1 VKNPVEI
8 LLVEDSPA
16 DIALTE
22 EALKESGLQ
31 NTLTIVTD
39 GEQAIEYLSKR
50 GKYKDAESPDLILLD
65 LNMPKKNGHE
75 VLEVIKDNP
84 KLEEIPV
91 VVLTVSEAEED
102 IARALGLKMNYYFYR
117 ALELGFSKLW
127 LGTKDFRRRR
137 FIMLPTGAE

>member
-1 VKNPVEI
+1 MKNPVEI

-22 EALKESGLQ
+22 EALKESGLA

-102 IARALGLKMNYYFYR
+102 IARALGLKMNYYLNKPVNVQKL
-117 ALELGFSKLW
+117 APILTTIIELW
-127 LGTKDFRRRR
+127 N
-137 FIMLPTGAE
+137 

>member
-22 EALKESGLQ
+22 EALKESGLE

-50 GKYKDAESPDLILLD
+50 GKFKDAGSPDLILLD

-102 IARALGLKMNYYFYR
+102 IARALGLKMNYYLNKPVN
-117 ALELGFSKLW
+117 AQKLAPILTTIIELW
-127 LGTKDFRRRR
+127 N
-137 FIMLPTGAE
+137 

>member
-22 EALKESGLQ
+22 EALKESGLE

-50 GKYKDAESPDLILLD
+50 GKFRDAGSPDLILLD

-102 IARALGLKMNYYFYR
+102 IARALGLKMNYYLNKPVSVQKL
-117 ALELGFSKLW
+117 APILTTIIELW
-127 LGTKDFRRRR
+127 N
-137 FIMLPTGAE
+137 

>member
-1 VKNPVEI
+1 MKNPVEI

-102 IARALGLKMNYYFYR
+102 IARALGLKMNYYLNKPVNVQKL
-117 ALELGFSKLW
+117 APILTTIVELW
-127 LGTKDFRRRR
+127 N
-137 FIMLPTGAE
+137 

>member
-1 VKNPVEI
+1 MKNPVEI
-8 LLVEDSPA
+8 LLVEDSPG

-22 EALKESGLQ
+22 EALKESGLV

-50 GKYKDAESPDLILLD
+50 GKYKDAGSPDLILLD
-65 LNMPKKNGHE
+65 LNMPKKSGHE

-102 IARALGLKMNYYFYR
+102 IARALGLKMNYYLNKPVNVQKL
-117 ALELGFSKLW
+117 APILTTIIELW
-127 LGTKDFRRRR
+127 N
-137 FIMLPTGAE
+137 

>member
-102 IARALGLKMNYYFYR
+102 IARALGLKMNYYLNKPVNVQKL
-117 ALELGFSKLW
+117 APILTTIIELW
-127 LGTKDFRRRR
+127 N
-137 FIMLPTGAE
+137 

>member
-1 VKNPVEI
+1 MKNPVEI

-22 EALKESGLQ
+22 EALKESGLE

-102 IARALGLKMNYYFYR
+102 IARALGLKMNFY
-117 ALELGFSKLW
+117 LNKPVNVKKLAPILTTIIDLW
-127 LGTKDFRRRR
+127 N
-137 FIMLPTGAE
+137 

>member
-1 VKNPVEI
+1 MKNPVEI
-8 LLVEDSPA
+8 LLVEDSPG

-39 GEQAIEYLSKR
+39 GEQAIEYLNKR
-50 GKYKDAESPDLILLD
+50 GKYKDAGSPDLILLD
-65 LNMPKKNGHE
+65 LNMPKKSGHE

-102 IARALGLKMNYYFYR
+102 IARALGLKMNYYLNKPVNVQKL
-117 ALELGFSKLW
+117 APILTTIIELW
-127 LGTKDFRRRR
+127 N
-137 FIMLPTGAE
+137 

>member
-1 VKNPVEI
+1 MKNPVEI

-22 EALKESGLQ
+22 EALKESGLE
-31 NTLTIVTD
+31 NRLTIVTD

-50 GKYKDAESPDLILLD
+50 GKFKDAGRPDLILLD

-75 VLEVIKDNP
+75 VLEVIKDDP
-84 KLEEIPV
+84 KLEQIPV

-102 IARALGLKMNYYFYR
+102 IARALGLKMNYY
-117 ALELGFSKLW
+117 LNKPVNVQKLAPILTTIIDLW
-127 LGTKDFRRRR
+127 N
-137 FIMLPTGAE
+137 

>member
-1 VKNPVEI
+1 MKNPVEI

-102 IARALGLKMNYYFYR
+102 IARALGLKMNYYLNKPVNVQKL
-117 ALELGFSKLW
+117 APILTTIIELW
-127 LGTKDFRRRR
+127 N
-137 FIMLPTGAE
+137 

>member
-1 VKNPVEI
+1 MKNPVEI
-8 LLVEDSPA
+8 LLVEDSPS

-22 EALKESGLQ
+22 EALKESGLD

-50 GKYKDAESPDLILLD
+50 GKFKDVGSPDLILLD

-75 VLEVIKDNP
+75 VLAAMKGNP
-84 KLEEIPV
+84 ALEEIPV

-102 IARALGLKMNYYFYR
+102 ITRALGLKMNYY
-117 ALELGFSKLW
+117 LNKPVNVQKLAPILTTIVQLW
-127 LGTKDFRRRR
+127 N
-137 FIMLPTGAE
+137 

>member
-1 VKNPVEI
+1 MKNPVEI

-22 EALKESGLQ
+22 EALKESGLV

-102 IARALGLKMNYYFYR
+102 IARALGLKMNYYLNKPVNVQKL
-117 ALELGFSKLW
+117 APILTTIIELW
-127 LGTKDFRRRR
+127 N
-137 FIMLPTGAE
+137 

>member
-1 VKNPVEI
+1 MKNPVEI

-22 EALKESGLQ
+22 EALKESGLD

-65 LNMPKKNGHE
+65 LNMPKKSGHE

-102 IARALGLKMNYYFYR
+102 ITRALGLKMNYYLNKPVNVQKL
-117 ALELGFSKLW
+117 APILTTIIELW
-127 LGTKDFRRRR
+127 N
-137 FIMLPTGAE
+137 

>member
-22 EALKESGLQ
+22 EALKESGLE

-102 IARALGLKMNYYFYR
+102 IARALGLKMNYYLNKPVNVQKL
-117 ALELGFSKLW
+117 APILTTIIELW
-127 LGTKDFRRRR
+127 N
-137 FIMLPTGAE
+137 

>member
-1 VKNPVEI
+1 MKNPVEI

-22 EALKESGLQ
+22 EALKESGLE

-50 GKYKDAESPDLILLD
+50 GKYKDAERPDLILLD

-102 IARALGLKMNYYFYR
+102 IARALGLKMNYYLNKPVSVQKL
-117 ALELGFSKLW
+117 APILTTIIELW
-127 LGTKDFRRRR
+127 N
-137 FIMLPTGAE
+137 

>member
-102 IARALGLKMNYYFYR
+102 IARALGLKMNYYLNKPVNVQKL
-117 ALELGFSKLW
+117 APILTTIVELW
-127 LGTKDFRRRR
+127 N
-137 FIMLPTGAE
+137 

>member
-1 VKNPVEI
+1 MKNPVEI

-22 EALKESGLQ
+22 EALKESGLE

-102 IARALGLKMNYYFYR
+102 IARALGLKMNYYLNKPVNVQKL
-117 ALELGFSKLW
+117 APILTTIIELW
-127 LGTKDFRRRR
+127 N
-137 FIMLPTGAE
+137 

>member
-1 VKNPVEI
+1 MKNPVEI

-22 EALKESGLQ
+22 EALKESGLE

-39 GEQAIEYLSKR
+39 GEQAIEYLNKR

-102 IARALGLKMNYYFYR
+102 IARALGLKMNYYLNKPVNVQKL
-117 ALELGFSKLW
+117 APILTTIIELW
-127 LGTKDFRRRR
+127 N
-137 FIMLPTGAE
+137 

>member
-22 EALKESGLQ
+22 EALKESGLE

-50 GKYKDAESPDLILLD
+50 GKFKDAESPDLILLD

-75 VLEVIKDNP
+75 VLEAIKDNP
-84 KLEEIPV
+84 RLEEIPV

-102 IARALGLKMNYYFYR
+102 IARALGLKMNYYLNKPVSVQKL
-117 ALELGFSKLW
+117 APILTTIIELW
-127 LGTKDFRRRR
+127 N
-137 FIMLPTGAE
+137 

>member
-1 VKNPVEI
+1 MKNPVEI

-22 EALKESGLQ
+22 EALKESGLD

-50 GKYKDAESPDLILLD
+50 GKYKDVESPDLILLD

-102 IARALGLKMNYYFYR
+102 IARALGLKMNYYLNKPVNVQKL
-117 ALELGFSKLW
+117 APILTTIIELW
-127 LGTKDFRRRR
+127 N
-137 FIMLPTGAE
+137 

>member
-1 VKNPVEI
+1 MKNPVEI

-22 EALKESGLQ
+22 EALKESGLK

-65 LNMPKKNGHE
+65 LNMPKKNGHD

-102 IARALGLKMNYYFYR
+102 IARALGLKMNYYLNKPVNVQKL
-117 ALELGFSKLW
+117 APILTTIVELW
-127 LGTKDFRRRR
+127 N
-137 FIMLPTGAE
+137 

>member
-22 EALKESGLQ
+22 EALKESGLK

-102 IARALGLKMNYYFYR
+102 IARALGLKMNFY
-117 ALELGFSKLW
+117 LNKPVNVKKLAPILTTIIDLW
-127 LGTKDFRRRR
+127 N
-137 FIMLPTGAE
+137 

>member
-22 EALKESGLQ
+22 EALKESGLE

-102 IARALGLKMNYYFYR
+102 IARALGLKMNFY
-117 ALELGFSKLW
+117 LNKPVNVKKLAPILTTIIDLW
-127 LGTKDFRRRR
+127 N
-137 FIMLPTGAE
+137 

>member
-1 VKNPVEI
+1 MKNPVEI

-22 EALKESGLQ
+22 EALKESGLE

-50 GKYKDAESPDLILLD
+50 GKYKDAEKPDLILLD

-75 VLEVIKDNP
+75 VLEVIKENP

-91 VVLTVSEAEED
+91 VVLTC
-102 IARALGLKMNYYFYR
+102 
-117 ALELGFSKLW
+117 
-127 LGTKDFRRRR
+127 
-137 FIMLPTGAE
+137 

>member
-1 VKNPVEI
+1 MKNPVEI

-22 EALKESGLQ
+22 EALKESGLE

-102 IARALGLKMNYYFYR
+102 IARALGLKMNYYLNKPVSVQKL
-117 ALELGFSKLW
+117 APILTTIIELW
-127 LGTKDFRRRR
+127 N
-137 FIMLPTGAE
+137 

>member
-1 VKNPVEI
+1 MKNPVEI

-22 EALKESGLQ
+22 EALKESGLE

-75 VLEVIKDNP
+75 VLEVIKDDP
-84 KLEEIPV
+84 KLEVIPV
-91 VVLTVSEAEED
+91 VVLTVSEADED
-102 IARALGLKMNYYFYR
+102 ITRALGLKMNYYLNKPVNVQKL
-117 ALELGFSKLW
+117 APILTTIIELW
-127 LGTKDFRRRR
+127 N
-137 FIMLPTGAE
+137 

>member
-1 VKNPVEI
+1 MKNPVEI

-22 EALKESGLQ
+22 EALKESGLK

-102 IARALGLKMNYYFYR
+102 IARALGLKMNFY
-117 ALELGFSKLW
+117 LNKPVNVKKLAPILTTIIDLW
-127 LGTKDFRRRR
+127 N
-137 FIMLPTGAE
+137 

>member
-8 LLVEDSPA
+8 LLVEDSPG

-22 EALKESGLQ
+22 EALKESGLV

-50 GKYKDAESPDLILLD
+50 GKYKDAGSPDLILLD
-65 LNMPKKNGHE
+65 LNMPKKSGHE

-102 IARALGLKMNYYFYR
+102 IARALGLKMNYYLNKPVNVQKL
-117 ALELGFSKLW
+117 APILTTIIELW
-127 LGTKDFRRRR
+127 N
-137 FIMLPTGAE
+137 

>member
-22 EALKESGLQ
+22 EALKESGLE

-84 KLEEIPV
+84 MLEEIPV

-102 IARALGLKMNYYFYR
+102 IARALGLKMNYYLNKPVSVQKL
-117 ALELGFSKLW
+117 APILTTIIELW
-127 LGTKDFRRRR
+127 N
-137 FIMLPTGAE
+137 

>member
-1 VKNPVEI
+1 MKNPVEI
-8 LLVEDSPA
+8 LLVEDSPG

-50 GKYKDAESPDLILLD
+50 GKYKDAGSPDLILLD
-65 LNMPKKNGHE
+65 LNMPKKSGHE

-102 IARALGLKMNYYFYR
+102 IARALGLKMNYYLNKPVNVQKL
-117 ALELGFSKLW
+117 APILTTIIELW
-127 LGTKDFRRRR
+127 N
-137 FIMLPTGAE
+137 

>member
-1 VKNPVEI
+1 MKNPVEI

-22 EALKESGLQ
+22 EALKESGLE

-50 GKYKDAESPDLILLD
+50 GKFKDAGSPDLILLD

-102 IARALGLKMNYYFYR
+102 IARALGLKMNYYLNKPVN
-117 ALELGFSKLW
+117 AQKLAPILTTIIELW
-127 LGTKDFRRRR
+127 N
-137 FIMLPTGAE
+137 

>member
-8 LLVEDSPA
+8 LLVEDSPG

-39 GEQAIEYLSKR
+39 GEQAIEYLNKR
-50 GKYKDAESPDLILLD
+50 GKYKDAGSPDLILLD
-65 LNMPKKNGHE
+65 LNMPKKSGHE

-102 IARALGLKMNYYFYR
+102 IARALGLKMNYYLNKPVNVQKL
-117 ALELGFSKLW
+117 APILTTIIELW
-127 LGTKDFRRRR
+127 N
-137 FIMLPTGAE
+137 

>member
-1 VKNPVEI
+1 MKNPVEI

-22 EALKESGLQ
+22 EALKESGLA

-39 GEQAIEYLSKR
+39 GEQAIEYLNKR
-50 GKYKDAESPDLILLD
+50 GKFKDAESPDLILLD

-84 KLEEIPV
+84 KLHEIPV

-102 IARALGLKMNYYFYR
+102 IARALGLKMNYY
-117 ALELGFSKLW
+117 LNKPVSHKKLSPILTTIIELW
-127 LGTKDFRRRR
+127 N
-137 FIMLPTGAE
+137 

>member
-1 VKNPVEI
+1 MKNPVEI
-8 LLVEDSPA
+8 LLVEDSPS

-22 EALKESGLQ
+22 EALKESGLD

-50 GKYKDAESPDLILLD
+50 GKFKDVGRPDLILLD

-75 VLEVIKDNP
+75 VLAAMKGNP
-84 KLEEIPV
+84 ALEEIPV

-102 IARALGLKMNYYFYR
+102 ITRALGLKMNYY
-117 ALELGFSKLW
+117 LNKPVNVQKLAPILTTIVQLW
-127 LGTKDFRRRR
+127 N
-137 FIMLPTGAE
+137 